1 MIKVKDL
8 TRLDLAN
15 KGIYGRAIR
24 HSDLENYKKEGID
37 RGFTKYRTLSSSHE
51 MFKLLLV
58 LLYTI
63 TLVCATD
70 GQKKEGKKLRSK
82 LNKVLLYDND
92 SDDVEGT
99 CNKNIS

>member
-1 MIKVKDL
+1 
-8 TRLDLAN
+8 
-15 KGIYGRAIR
+15 
-24 HSDLENYKKEGID
+24 
-37 RGFTKYRTLSSSHE
+37 

-99 CNKNIS
+99 CNENIS